1 MKRNKTLWDML
12 FLENNQLG
20 GGNINSTLH
29 HTASHHL
36 ASDYAL
42 TSPIGRYHVIDK
54 SSLVGGNWQDQTREK
69 IPGKKN

>member
-1 MKRNKTLWDML
+1 MWMKRNKTLWDML

-42 TSPIGRYHVIDK
+42 TSPPR
-54 SSLVGGNWQDQTREK
+54 LVDTM
-69 IPGKKN
+69 